1 MSDGRCFDDEN
12 ADAGVADRAVNVM
25 ARRQFGISLI
35 VALVLLAAAGLMAVG
50 VRHETP
56 VGMAARHPLVGAA
69 AARAPMAQAAFKT
82 MIAE

>member
-1 MSDGRCFDDEN
+1 
-12 ADAGVADRAVNVM
+12 
-25 ARRQFGISLI
+25 
-35 VALVLLAAAGLMAVG
+35 LMAVG

-69 AARAPMAQAAFKT
+69 AARAPVAQAAFKT

>member
-1 MSDGRCFDDEN
+1 MSDGRYFDDEN
-12 ADAGVADRAVNVM
+12 ADADVADRAVNVM

-35 VALVLLAAAGLMAVG
+35 VALALLAAAGLMAVG

-69 AARAPMAQAAFKT
+69 AARAAVAQAAFKT

>member
-1 MSDGRCFDDEN
+1 MSDGRYFDDEN

-35 VALVLLAAAGLMAVG
+35 VGLALLAAAGLMAVG
-50 VRHETP
+50 ARHETP
-56 VGMAARHPLVGAA
+56 VGMVARHPIVGAA
-69 AARAPMAQAAFKT
+69 AARAPVAQAARAT